1 MFKNKRKKNM
11 FAKRI
16 FSLFDLKYKG
26 VLDFGDLLCSTLKLH
41 LKTKSVVKLMLIAF
55 LRESELR
62 LADETLEMIL
72 DNVNADANRDGTID
86 KSEWRAYPICLP
98 YPFFLCSLIVLGLM
112 YFEYRLVASC
122 IWAFKF

>member
-11 FAKRI
+11 FANR
-16 FSLFDLKYKG
+16 
-26 VLDFGDLLCSTLKLH
+26 
-41 LKTKSVVKLMLIAF
+41 VKLMLIAL

-62 LADETLEMIL
+62 LAYETLEMIL
-72 DNVNADANRDGTID
+72 DNVNADANWDGTID
-86 KSEWRAYPICLP
+86 KSAWRAYPMCL
-98 YPFFLCSLIVLGLM
+98 V